1 MRIVRGRADAR
12 WLPSRFNYGLFR
24 LYAYLR
30 MKTARPEPAD
40 VALVIDA
47 NQNPM
52 ESFAIGIWTTLTLAC
67 YAAGTWFD
75 SWPLP
80 LGLLAGVVVGITGL
94 EIPVIVIGLLRPTRN
109 NIPFTSALMM
119 ALLIGAA
126 AFFSRAE
133 SWIRFVAWQFLVVVA
148 LNAVA
153 AAIVFLLRHSVA
165 KTEHAAGG
173 LTSEL

>member
-24 LYAYLR
+24 LFAYARL
-30 MKTARPEPAD
+30 KAAKPEPRD

-52 ESFAIGIWTTLTLAC
+52 ESFAIGVWTTLTLAC
-67 YAAGTWFD
+67 YAAGTLFA

-80 LGLLAGVVVGITGL
+80 LGLLAGVVVGMTCL
-94 EIPVIVIGLLRPTRN
+94 QIPVVLIGLMLRTRN
-109 NIPFTSALMM
+109 NIPLTAGVMM

-126 AFFSRAE
+126 VVFARAE
-133 SWIRFVAWQFLVVVA
+133 SWLRFVAWQFLAVLA
-148 LNAVA
+148 LNALA
-153 AAIVFLLRHSVA
+153 AGIVFLLRHAVA
-165 KTEHAAGG
+165 EMEHAAGG

>member
-12 WLPSRFNYGLFR
+12 WLPSRFNYALFR

-30 MKTARPEPAD
+30 MKTGQPEPRD

-47 NQNPM
+47 NQNPV
-52 ESFAIGIWTTLTLAC
+52 ESFSIGIWTTLTLAC
-67 YAAGTWFD
+67 YAAGTLFA

-80 LGLLAGVVVGITGL
+80 LGLLAGVVVGMSCL
-94 EIPVIVIGLLRPTRN
+94 QIPVIVIGLMLRTRN
-109 NIPFTSALMM
+109 NIPLTSAVMM
-119 ALLIGAA
+119 ALLIGGAVLFA
-126 AFFSRAE
+126 RAE
-133 SWIRFVAWQFLVVVA
+133 TWIRFVAWQFLAVVA

-153 AAIVFLLRHSVA
+153 AAIVFLLRHA
-165 KTEHAAGG
+165 IGEMEHAAGG

>member
-1 MRIVRGRADAR
+1 MRIVRGRYDAR

-24 LYAYLR
+24 LYAYAR
-30 MKTARPEPAD
+30 MKTAKAEPRD

-47 NQNPM
+47 NQNPI
-52 ESFAIGIWTTLTLAC
+52 ESFAIGVWATLTLAC
-67 YAAGTWFD
+67 YAAGTWFE

-80 LGLLAGVVVGITGL
+80 LGVLAGVVVGLTALQLPI
-94 EIPVIVIGLLRPTRN
+94 IVIGLARRTRN
-109 NIPFTSALMM
+109 NIPLNSAVMM

-126 AFFSRAE
+126 VFFAGAA
-133 SWIRFVAWQFLVVVA
+133 SWIRFVAWQFLAVVA

-153 AAIVFLLRHSVA
+153 SALVFLLRHTVA
-165 KTEHAAGG
+165 EMEHAAGG